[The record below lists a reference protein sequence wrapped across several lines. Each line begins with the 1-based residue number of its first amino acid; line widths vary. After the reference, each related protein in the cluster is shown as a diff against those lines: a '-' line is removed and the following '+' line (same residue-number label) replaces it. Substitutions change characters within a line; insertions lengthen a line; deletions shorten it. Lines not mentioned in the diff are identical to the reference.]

1 MTVHLRPSRR
11 RKMLKSLIRFINLA
25 CKSSGRGPLVVRKLF
40 TMNQMTDGGLQAT
53 RAWEIERRLLSFA
66 PRPLAVACAVGLGY
80 YFGGKVGF
88 ALTYQPHPV
97 SVMWMPNAILMAALL
112 LLPIRVWWL
121 PLAAAFCSHVAV
133 ELADGLPMRMVLCWF
148 ISNSSEAVIGAGLTR
163 FFIGCPARFDNLR
176 NIMVFFIC
184 GAGMGA
190 FLSTFLD
197 AGFVALNH
205 WSTESYWMV
214 WRLRFF
220 SNTFS
225 SMTIVPVIVG
235 WSTIKPIFSARK
247 SPTRILETLFLVSGL
262 AATSVVVFIGQENNV
277 PPALLY
283 APLPFLL
290 WAAVRFGL
298 RGSATAILGVAC
310 LAIWSAVHDCGPFL
324 TSSPDQNALSIQMFF
339 IVLSVTLLPLAAALE
354 ERKMVAQALRMSQE
368 RYREVVESQ
377 TDLVCRYLAD
387 TTLTFVNEA
396 YCQFFRRQREDLIGR
411 KFLELLPVAA
421 HEKIL
426 LGIGS
431 LMIHR
436 KPITWE
442 HEVLLPDGSV
452 GWQQW
457 VERPIEEDEG
467 HIRELQGI
475 GRDITSRVRA
485 EIALRE
491 SEERNRAIL
500 DTIPDSIFI
509 LSKGGF
515 YLDYHTPTGSA
526 PVVSGKEVRGRNVRE
541 VLPIHV
547 AGELMRCLESVMYTG
562 EPKVLEYTLSEGDE
576 DHHFEARMVRSGTDK
591 ILCLVRD
598 ITERKQVEETKQNLT
613 HASRLAVIGELTAL
627 IAHEVNQPLAAIL
640 SNAQA
645 AEQLLKQN
653 NVSLDEIRNI
663 VADIRSDNLRASEAI
678 RHIRALSQRRAISMQ
693 RLAVTELIEDTVALV
708 AADAMRRRAQIQM
721 RFASNLPAV
730 LGDPIHLQQV
740 LLNLIIN
747 AMDAMNHVPEGRRFL
762 TIRAECDA
770 EGRVLMAVRD
780 SGLGVRPDLLPR
792 IFQSFFST
800 KRDGMGV
807 GLSIARSIIEE
818 HGGRI
823 WCENNESGGATF
835 HVALPPAETRAAG
848 T

>member
-1 MTVHLRPSRR
+1 
-11 RKMLKSLIRFINLA
+11 
-25 CKSSGRGPLVVRKLF
+25 
-40 TMNQMTDGGLQAT
+40 MTDGGLKAS
-53 RAWEIERRLLSFA
+53 RAWEIEGRLLSFA
-66 PRPLAVACAVGLGY
+66 PRPIVVACAVALGY

-112 LLPIRVWWL
+112 LIPVREWWL
-121 PLAAAFCSHVAV
+121 PLVAAFCSHVAV
-133 ELADGLPMRMVLCWF
+133 ELGDGVPLRMVLCWF
-148 ISNSSEAVIGAGLTR
+148 VSNSSEAAVGAALTR
-163 FFIGCPARFDNLR
+163 FFIGCPARFDNFR
-176 NIMVFFIC
+176 NTMVFFIC

-190 FLSTFLD
+190 FFSTFLD

-205 WSTESYWMV
+205 WTTESYWMV

-235 WSTIKPIFSARK
+235 WSTIRPNFAAKISA
-247 SPTRILETLFLVSGL
+247 TRILETFFLIIGL
-262 AATSVVVFIGQENNV
+262 AGTSIAVFGYIEQGNNV
-277 PPALLY
+277 PPVLLY
-283 APLPFLL
+283 APLPFFL

-310 LAIWSAVHDCGPFL
+310 LAIWSAVHDLGPFL

-354 ERKMVAQALRMSQE
+354 DRKVVADALRASQE

-396 YCQFFRRQREDLIGR
+396 YCQFFRRRREDLIGR
-411 KFLELLPVAA
+411 KFLEFLPVAA
-421 HEKIL
+421 HEEIL
-426 LGIGS
+426 LAIGS

-436 KPITWE
+436 KPITVE

-452 GWQQW
+452 AWQQW
-457 VERPIEEDEG
+457 VDRPIEEAEG
-467 HIRELQGI
+467 HVRELQGI

-485 EIALRE
+485 EMALRE

-509 LSKGGF
+509 LNKAGF
-515 YLDYHTPTGSA
+515 FLDFHTPIGSA
-526 PVVSGKEVRGRNVRE
+526 PVVSGKHISGRIVRE
-541 VLPIHV
+541 VFPVHV
-547 AGELMRCLESVMYTG
+547 ADELMRCLQDVLQTG
-562 EPKVLEYTLSEGDE
+562 ETKVLEYTLSEGEQDR
-576 DHHFEARMVRSGTDK
+576 HFEARMVRSGGDK

-627 IAHEVNQPLAAIL
+627 IAHEINQPLAAIL

-645 AEQLLKQN
+645 AEQLLKQKD
-653 NVSLDEIRNI
+653 VSLDEIRNI
-663 VADIRSDNLRASEAI
+663 VVDIRSDDLRASEAI

-693 RLAVTELIEDTVALV
+693 RLAITELIEDTVALV

-762 TIRAECDA
+762 TIRAERDP
-770 EGRVLMAVRD
+770 EGRVLVAVKD
-780 SGLGVRPDLLPR
+780 SGHGVRPELLPR

-800 KRDGMGV
+800 KKDGMGV

-823 WCENNESGGATF
+823 WCDNNDAGGATF
-835 HVALPPAETRAAG
+835 HVALPPAETKPAD
-848 T
+848 

>member
-1 MTVHLRPSRR
+1 
-11 RKMLKSLIRFINLA
+11 
-25 CKSSGRGPLVVRKLF
+25 
-40 TMNQMTDGGLQAT
+40 MNEMTDGGLKAT
-53 RAWEIERRLLSFA
+53 RAWEIEGRLLSSA
-66 PRPLAVACAVGLGY
+66 PRAIVVACSVALGY

-88 ALTYQPHPV
+88 ALTYHPHPV
-97 SVMWMPNAILMAALL
+97 SVMWMSNAILMAALL
-112 LLPIRVWWL
+112 LLPVRAWWI
-121 PLAAAFCSHVAV
+121 PLGAAFCSHVAV
-133 ELADGLPMRMVLCWF
+133 ELADGVPLRMVFCWF
-148 ISNSSEAVIGAGLTR
+148 MSNSSEAVIGAALTR
-163 FFIGCPARFDNLR
+163 FFIDCPARFDNLR
-176 NIMVFFIC
+176 NIMVFFVC

-190 FLSTFLD
+190 FLSSFLD

-220 SNTFS
+220 SNTFAS
-225 SMTIVPVIVG
+225 VTIVPVIVG
-235 WSTIKPIFSARK
+235 WSTIRPIFSSTK
-247 SPTRILETLFLVSGL
+247 SVTRILETSLLVSGL
-262 AATSVVVFIGQENNV
+262 AATSVVVFGCIQQGNNV

-290 WAAVRFGL
+290 WAAARFGL

-310 LAIWSAVHDCGPFL
+310 LAIWSAVHDCGPFS

-339 IVLSVTLLPLAAALE
+339 IVLSVTLMPLAATLE
-354 ERKMVAQALRMSQE
+354 ERKMVTQALRMSQE
-368 RYREVVESQ
+368 RYRGVVESQ

-396 YCQFFRRQREDLIGR
+396 YCQFFRRRREDLIGR
-411 KFLELLPVAA
+411 KFLELLPVTA

-431 LMIHR
+431 LMIYR

-457 VERPIEEDEG
+457 VERPIEEDAG

-485 EIALRE
+485 EMALRE

-500 DTIPDSIFI
+500 DAIPDSIFI
-509 LSKGGF
+509 LNKAGS
-515 YLDYHTPTGSA
+515 YLDYHTPIASA
-526 PVVSGKEVRGRNVRE
+526 PVVSGKQVIGRNVRE
-541 VLPIHV
+541 VLPVHV
-547 AGELMRCLESVMYTG
+547 ADELMRCLVAVMQTG
-562 EPKVLEYTLSEGDE
+562 EPKVLEYTLTEDEGDR
-576 DHHFEARMVRSGTDK
+576 HFELQMVRSGADK

-613 HASRLAVIGELTAL
+613 HAARLAVIGELTAL

-640 SNAQA
+640 TNAQA
-645 AEQLLKQN
+645 AEQLLKQKD
-653 NVSLDEIRNI
+653 VPLDEIRNI
-663 VADIRSDNLRASEAI
+663 VGDIRSDNLRASEAI
-678 RHIRALSQRRAISMQ
+678 RHVRALSQRRAISMQ
-693 RLAVTELIEDTVALV
+693 RLAITELIEDTVALV
-708 AADAMRRRAQIQM
+708 AADTMRRRVQIQM
-721 RFASNLPAV
+721 RFASNLPAI

-762 TIRAECDA
+762 TIRAERDP
-770 EGRVLMAVRD
+770 EGRVLVAVRD
-780 SGLGVRPDLLPR
+780 SGPGVRPELLPR

-800 KRDGMGV
+800 KKDGMGV

-835 HVALPPAETRAAG
+835 HVALPQTETNPAG
-848 T
+848 S

>member
-1 MTVHLRPSRR
+1 
-11 RKMLKSLIRFINLA
+11 
-25 CKSSGRGPLVVRKLF
+25 
-40 TMNQMTDGGLQAT
+40 MTDGGLKVT
-53 RAWEIERRLLSFA
+53 RAWEIDGRLFPFA
-66 PRPLAVACAVGLGY
+66 PRSIVIACSVALGY

-97 SVMWMPNAILMAALL
+97 SVMWMPNAILMAVLL
-112 LLPIRVWWL
+112 LLPVRAWWI
-121 PLAAAFCSHVAV
+121 PLSAAFCSHVAV
-133 ELADGLPMRMVLCWF
+133 ELADGLPLRLVLCWF
-148 ISNSSEAVIGAGLTR
+148 ISNSSEAVIGAALTR

-184 GAGMGA
+184 GAGAGA
-190 FLSTFLD
+190 FLSSFLD
-197 AGFVALNH
+197 AGFVAMNH
-205 WSTESYWMV
+205 WSTESYWRV

-235 WSTIKPIFSARK
+235 WSTTRPIFTSKKSA
-247 SPTRILETLFLVSGL
+247 TRILETFILVSGL
-262 AATSVVVFIGQENNV
+262 AGTSIVVFGFIQQGSNV

-283 APLPFLL
+283 TPLPFLL
-290 WAAVRFGL
+290 WAAARFGL
-298 RGSATAILGVAC
+298 RGSAAAILGVAW

-339 IVLSVTLLPLAAALE
+339 IVLSVTLLPLAATLE
-354 ERKMVAQALRMSQE
+354 ERKTVTQALRVSQA

-377 TDLVCRYLAD
+377 TDLICRYLAD

-396 YCQFFRRQREDLIGR
+396 YSQFFGRRREDLIGR
-411 KFLELLPVAA
+411 KFLELMPDAA

-426 LGIGS
+426 LTIGS

-436 KPITWE
+436 MPITSE
-442 HEVLLPDGSV
+442 LEVLLPDGSV

-457 VERPIEEDEG
+457 VNRPIEEPGG
-467 HIRELQGI
+467 HVRELQGI
-475 GRDITSRVRA
+475 GRDITSRIRA

-509 LSKGGF
+509 LSKTGF
-515 YLDYHTPTGSA
+515 YLDYHSPIGSA
-526 PVVSGKEVRGRNVRE
+526 SLSGKQVIGRSVRE
-541 VLPIHV
+541 VLPVHV
-547 AGELMRCLESVMYTG
+547 ADEIMRCLETVIHTG
-562 EPKVLEYTLSEGDE
+562 EPKVLEYTLSEVENDRHTE
-576 DHHFEARMVRSGTDK
+576 VRMVRGGTNK

-598 ITERKQVEETKQNLT
+598 ITERKQVEETKQHLT
-613 HASRLAVIGELTAL
+613 HAARLAVIGELTAL

-640 SNAQA
+640 TNAQA
-645 AEQLLKQN
+645 AELLLKQKD
-653 NVSLDEIRNI
+653 VPLDEIRNI

-678 RHIRALSQRRAISMQ
+678 RHVRALSQRRAISMQ
-693 RLAVTELIEDTVALV
+693 RLAITDLIEDTLALV
-708 AADAMRRRAQIQM
+708 SADAMRRRAQIQM
-721 RFASNLPAV
+721 RFASHLPPI

-762 TIRAECDA
+762 TIRAERDP
-770 EGRVLMAVRD
+770 EGRVVVAVRD
-780 SGLGVRPDLLPR
+780 SGLGVRPELLPR

-800 KRDGMGV
+800 KKDGMGV

-823 WCENNESGGATF
+823 WCDNNDNGGATF
-835 HVALPPAETRAAG
+835 HIALPAAQ
-848 T
+848 TDSMTA

>member
-1 MTVHLRPSRR
+1 
-11 RKMLKSLIRFINLA
+11 
-25 CKSSGRGPLVVRKLF
+25 
-40 TMNQMTDGGLQAT
+40 MNQMTDGGLNAT
-53 RAWEIERRLLSFA
+53 RAWEIEGGLRSFA
-66 PRPLAVACAVGLGY
+66 PRSIAVACSVALGY

-112 LLPIRVWWL
+112 LLPVRDWWL

-133 ELADGLPMRMVLCWF
+133 ELGDGVPLRMVLCWF
-148 ISNSSEAVIGAGLTR
+148 ISNSSEAAIGAALTR
-163 FFIGCPARFDNLR
+163 SFIGCPARFDSLG

-184 GAGMGA
+184 GAGTGA
-190 FLSTFLD
+190 FLSSFLD
-197 AGFVALNH
+197 AGFVSLNH
-205 WSTESYWMV
+205 WSTESYWKV

-225 SMTIVPVIVG
+225 SMTIVPVVVG
-235 WSTIKPIFSARK
+235 WSAMRPIFAPEK
-247 SPTRILETLFLVSGL
+247 SVIRILETVCLVLGL
-262 AATSVVVFIGQENNV
+262 TSTSVAVFGYIGHANNV

-290 WAAVRFGL
+290 WGAVRFGL
-298 RGSATAILGVAC
+298 KGAATAILGVAC
-310 LAIWSAVHDCGPFL
+310 LAIWSAVHDRGPFL
-324 TSSPDQNALSIQMFF
+324 TSAPDQNALSIQIFF
-339 IVLSVTLLPLAAALE
+339 VVLSVTLLPLAATLE
-354 ERKMVAQALRMSQE
+354 ERKKVVHALRMSQE

-396 YCQFFRRQREDLIGR
+396 YCQFFRRRREELIGR
-411 KFLELLPVAA
+411 KFLELLPDGA
-421 HEKIL
+421 HERIL
-426 LGIGS
+426 LVIGS

-436 KPITWE
+436 RPVVYE
-442 HEVLLPDGSV
+442 HEVLLSDGSV

-457 VERPIEEDEG
+457 VNRPIEEPEG
-467 HIRELQGI
+467 HVRELQGI
-475 GRDITSRVRA
+475 GRDITLRVRA
-485 EIALRE
+485 EMALRE

-500 DTIPDSIFI
+500 DAIPDSIFI
-509 LSKGGF
+509 LNTAGF
-515 YLDYHTPTGSA
+515 YLDYQTRTGSPPA
-526 PVVSGKEVRGRNVRE
+526 ISGKQLSGRNVRE
-541 VLPIHV
+541 VLPVHV
-547 AGELMRCLESVMYTG
+547 ANELMRCLEAVIATG
-562 EPKVLEYTLSEGDE
+562 EPKVLEYTLSNGE
-576 DHHFEARMVRSGTDK
+576 DDRHFEVRMVRSGADK
-591 ILCLVRD
+591 IVCLVRD

-613 HASRLAVIGELTAL
+613 HAARLAVIGELTAL

-645 AEQLLKQN
+645 AEQLLKHN
-653 NVSLDEIRNI
+653 DVPLDEIRNI
-663 VADIRSDNLRASEAI
+663 VADIRSDNLRAGEAI

-693 RLAVTELIEDTVALV
+693 RLAITDLIEDTVALV

-747 AMDAMNHVPEGRRFL
+747 AMDSMNQVPEGRRFL
-762 TIRAECDA
+762 TIRAERDP
-770 EGRVLMAVRD
+770 EGRVLVAVRD
-780 SGLGVRPDLLPR
+780 NGHGVRPELLPR

-800 KRDGMGV
+800 KKDGMGV

-823 WCENNESGGATF
+823 WCDNNDTGGATF
-835 HVALPPAETRAAG
+835 HLALPPADTKPS

>member
-1 MTVHLRPSRR
+1 
-11 RKMLKSLIRFINLA
+11 MLKSRTKFIKLVGEVQA
-25 CKSSGRGPLVVRKLF
+25 GIPLVVQKLF
-40 TMNQMTDGGLQAT
+40 TMNQMTDGGLKVT
-53 RAWEIERRLLSFA
+53 RAWEIEGRLLSFA
-66 PRPLAVACAVGLGY
+66 PRSIVVACSVALGY

-112 LLPIRVWWL
+112 LLPVREWWL
-121 PLAAAFCSHVAV
+121 PLLAVLCSHIAV
-133 ELADGLPMRMVLCWF
+133 ELGDGVPLRMVLCWF
-148 ISNSSEAVIGAGLTR
+148 ISNSSEAAIGAALTR

-190 FLSTFLD
+190 FLSSFLD

-214 WRLRFF
+214 WRLRFY

-235 WSTIKPIFSARK
+235 LATIRPILTSGKSTK
-247 SPTRILETLFLVSGL
+247 RILETLFLVSGL
-262 AATSVVVFIGQENNV
+262 AATSVSVFGCIKQGSNV
-277 PPALLY
+277 PPVLLY

-290 WAAVRFGL
+290 WGAVRFGL
-298 RGSATAILGVAC
+298 RVSATAILGVAC
-310 LAIWSAVHDCGPFL
+310 LAIWSAVHNRGPFL

-354 ERKMVAQALRMSQE
+354 ERRMVTHALRMSQE

-396 YCQFFRRQREDLIGR
+396 YCQFFGRRREDLIGR
-411 KFLELLPVAA
+411 KFLEFLPVGA
-421 HEKIL
+421 HEDVL
-426 LGIGS
+426 LRIGS

-436 KPITWE
+436 KPIMVE
-442 HEVLLPDGSV
+442 HEVLLPDGSI

-457 VERPIEEDEG
+457 VDRPIEEPEG

-485 EIALRE
+485 EMALRE

-500 DTIPDSIFI
+500 NTIPDSIFI
-509 LSKGGF
+509 FNKGGF
-515 YLDYHTPTGSA
+515 YIDSHTPTWSA
-526 PVVSGKEVRGRNVRE
+526 PVVSGEKIIGRNVHE
-541 VLPIHV
+541 VLPVHV
-547 AGELMRCLESVMYTG
+547 AGELMRCLQAVAQTG
-562 EPKVLEYTLSEGDE
+562 EAKVLEYTLSVGESDR
-576 DHHFEARMVRSGTDK
+576 HFEARMVRSGADK

-613 HASRLAVIGELTAL
+613 HAARLAVIGELTAL

-645 AEQLLKQN
+645 AELLLKEKD
-653 NVSLDEIRNI
+653 VSLDEIRNI
-663 VADIRSDNLRASEAI
+663 VADIRSDDLRASEAI
-678 RHIRALSQRRAISMQ
+678 GHIRALSQRKAIFMQ
-693 RLAVTELIEDTVALV
+693 RVAITELIEDTVALV
-708 AADAMRRRAQIQM
+708 AADAMRRRVQIQM
-721 RFASNLPAV
+721 RFASNLPAI
-730 LGDPIHLQQV
+730 LGDPIHIQQV
-740 LLNLIIN
+740 LLNLILN
-747 AMDAMNHVPEGRRFL
+747 AMDAMYHVPEGRRFL
-762 TIRAECDA
+762 TIRAERDP
-770 EGRVLMAVRD
+770 EDRVLVAVRD
-780 SGLGVRPDLLPR
+780 SGQGVRPEILPR

-800 KRDGMGV
+800 KSDGMGV

-818 HGGRI
+818 HSGRI
-823 WCENNESGGATF
+823 WCVNNDTGGATF
-835 HVALPPAETRAAG
+835 YVALPPAETKSADK
-848 T
+848 

>member
-1 MTVHLRPSRR
+1 MD
-11 RKMLKSLIRFINLA
+11 
-25 CKSSGRGPLVVRKLF
+25 
-40 TMNQMTDGGLQAT
+40 QMTDGGLKAT
-53 RAWEIERRLLSFA
+53 RAVEIEGKLLPFA
-66 PRPLAVACAVGLGY
+66 PRSIVVACSVALGY

-112 LLPIRVWWL
+112 LLPVREWWL
-121 PLAAAFCSHVAV
+121 PLSAAFCSHVAV
-133 ELADGLPMRMVLCWF
+133 ELGDGVPLRMVLCWF
-148 ISNSSEAVIGAGLTR
+148 MSNSLEAAMGAALTR

-190 FLSTFLD
+190 FFSSFLD

-205 WSTESYWMV
+205 WSTEGYWTV

-235 WSTIKPIFSARK
+235 WTTIRPILTSRK
-247 SPTRILETLFLVSGL
+247 SLYRILETFFLLSGL
-262 AATSVVVFIGQENNV
+262 AVTSVSVFGWIKEGSNV

-290 WAAVRFGL
+290 WGAVRFGL
-298 RGSATAILGVAC
+298 RVSATAILGVAC
-310 LAIWSAVHDCGPFL
+310 LAIWSAVHNRGPFL
-324 TSSPDQNALSIQMFF
+324 TSSPDQRALSIQMFF

-354 ERKMVAQALRMSQE
+354 ERKTVAHALRLSQE

-396 YCQFFRRQREDLIGR
+396 YCQYFRRRREDLIGR
-411 KFLELLPVAA
+411 KFLEFLPVAA

-436 KPITWE
+436 KPITVE

-457 VERPIEEDEG
+457 VDRPIEEADG
-467 HIRELQGI
+467 HVRELQGI
-475 GRDITSRVRA
+475 GRDITLRVRA
-485 EIALRE
+485 EMALRE

-500 DTIPDSIFI
+500 DAIPDSIFI
-509 LSKGGF
+509 LNQAGI
-515 YLDYHTPTGSA
+515 YLDYHTPKGSA
-526 PVVSGKEVRGRNVRE
+526 PAVSCNQIIGRNVRE
-541 VLPIHV
+541 VLPLHV
-547 AGELMRCLESVMYTG
+547 AGELMRCLQVVAQTG
-562 EPKVLEYTLSEGDE
+562 ETKVLEYTLSEGEHDR
-576 DHHFEARMVRSGTDK
+576 HFEACLVRSGADK

-613 HASRLAVIGELTAL
+613 HAARLAVIGELTAL

-645 AEQLLKQN
+645 AEQLLKREG
-653 NVSLDEIRNI
+653 VPLEEIRNI

-721 RFASNLPAV
+721 RFASNLPAI
-730 LGDPIHLQQV
+730 LGDSIHLQQV

-747 AMDAMNHVPEGRRFL
+747 AMDAMNQVSEGRRFL
-762 TIRAECDA
+762 TIRAERDPD
-770 EGRVLMAVRD
+770 GRVLVAVRD
-780 SGLGVRPDLLPR
+780 TGQGVRPELLPR

-800 KRDGMGV
+800 KKDGMGV

-823 WCENNESGGATF
+823 WCVNNDTGGATF
-835 HVALPPAETRAAG
+835 YVALPPAEIQPAVA
-848 T
+848 